1 MPRERLECEKE
12 IARLKKENKKL
23 LRENEYLSHRLSRL
37 SPKES
42 GERSHERELFLS
54 SQRIERSHGYF
65 RYIFGLFKL
74 TPIYRIYD
82 RIFFTLRKYILA
94 SKIWRNTLIILA
106 LFGTS
111 VQALLTFGSVLVLL
125 PTAALCA
132 GIFAAF
138 SAHSYKKQK
147 EKLLSLLKGKKIYF
161 LYPAAKPRERGTFL
175 ESMRLFSAD
184 GAVIAVTDRP
194 SLCAWRGAKMLYSDV
209 YFMHTSFYFTFIK
222 ALLKRGENEIV
233 KIF

>member
-1 MPRERLECEKE
+1 MREK
-12 IARLKKENKKL
+12 
-23 LRENEYLSHRLSRL
+23 EYLSHRLARL
-37 SPKES
+37 SPRES
-42 GERSHERELFLS
+42 AERSRERDLFLS
-54 SQRIERSHGYF
+54 SGRIERAHGYF

-74 TPIYRIYD
+74 TPVYRIYD

-94 SKIWRNTLIILA
+94 SKIWRNTLIILT

-138 SAHSYKKQK
+138 SAHSYKKEK
-147 EKLLSLLKGKKIYF
+147 ERLLCRLEGKRIYF
-161 LYPAAKPRERGTFL
+161 LYPAAKPREGGAFL

-184 GAVIAVTDRP
+184 GAVIAVTDSP
-194 SLCAWRGAKMLYSDV
+194 SLCSWRGAKRLYGDV
-209 YFMHTSFYFTFIK
+209 YFMHTSFYFTFMR
-222 ALLKRGENEIV
+222 ALSERTDNEII